1 MQQSYR
7 PAGQTEAGE
16 VKLKAGD
23 TKTVTT
29 GQKSQDSI
37 SLFNEE
43 TN

>member
-16 VKLKAGD
+16 VKLKASD
-23 TKTVTT
+23 TTTVTT